1 MNKELLKLAY
11 DFLTKCQSD
20 KKFEEKARLG
30 MGCERIAYKLNDDY
44 VVKIAKNAFCNYD
57 LDEGEW
63 DDRYDFSE
71 EGQTEEE
78 IHIWEQLTPEEKS
91 LFNPIVASGKFYN
104 LPFTVMPM
112 VKIANGKYDAE
123 EVCKKNEINFNFQLL
138 RDISERFEL
147 DFWDMVGNTSNF
159 GFDKLGNFVIT
170 DFGLAEYY

>member
-11 DFLTKCQSD
+11 DLLTKCQSD
-20 KKFEEKARLG
+20 EVFEEKARLG

-44 VVKIAKNAFCNYD
+44 IVKIAKNAFCDYD
-57 LDEGEW
+57 LDEDEW
-63 DDRYDFSE
+63 DDRYDYSE
-71 EGQTEEE
+71 ERQTEEE

-91 LFNPIVASGKFYN
+91 LFNPIVASGNFCN

-112 VKIANGKYDAE
+112 VKIVNGNHDARE
-123 EVCKKNEINFNFQLL
+123 ICEKNEINFNFQLL
-138 RDISERFEL
+138 RDIAERFEL
-147 DFWDMVGNTSNF
+147 DFWDMTSNTSNF

>member
-20 KKFEEKARLG
+20 EVFEEKARLG

-44 VVKIAKNAFCNYD
+44 IVKIAKNAFCDYD
-57 LDEGEW
+57 LDEYEW
-63 DDRYDFSE
+63 DDRYDYSE

-91 LFNPIVASGKFYN
+91 LFNPIVASGKFDN

-112 VKIANGKYDAE
+112 VKILNGESNAKD
-123 EVCKKNEINFNFQLL
+123 VCEQNEINFDFKLL
-138 RDISERFEL
+138 ENVAERFEL
-147 DFWDMVGNTSNF
+147 DFWDMIDNTSNF

-170 DFGLAEYY
+170 DFGLIGY

>member
-11 DFLTKCQSD
+11 DFLTRCQSD
-20 KKFEEKARLG
+20 EGFEEKARLG

-44 VVKIAKNAFCNYD
+44 IVKIAKNTFCDYD
-57 LDEGEW
+57 LDEYEW
-63 DDRYDFSE
+63 DDRYDYSE

-91 LFNPIVASGKFYN
+91 LFNPIVASGKFDN

-112 VKIANGKYDAE
+112 VKILNGESNAKD
-123 EVCKKNEINFNFQLL
+123 VCEQNEINFDFKLL
-138 RDISERFEL
+138 ENVAERFEL
-147 DFWDMVGNTSNF
+147 DFWDMIDNTSNF

-170 DFGLAEYY
+170 DFGLIGY

>member
-20 KKFEEKARLG
+20 EVFEEKARLG

-44 VVKIAKNAFCNYD
+44 IVKIAKNAFCDYD
-57 LDEGEW
+57 LDEDEW
-63 DDRYDFSE
+63 DDRYDYSE
-71 EGQTEEE
+71 ERQTEEE

-91 LFNPIVASGKFYN
+91 LFNPIVASGKFDN

-112 VKIANGKYDAE
+112 VKILNGESNAKD
-123 EVCKKNEINFNFQLL
+123 VCEQNEINFDFKLL
-138 RDISERFEL
+138 ENVAERFEL
-147 DFWDMVGNTSNF
+147 DFWDMVDNTSNF

-170 DFGLAEYY
+170 DFGLIGY

>member
-20 KKFEEKARLG
+20 EEFEEEARLG

-57 LDEGEW
+57 LDECEW
-63 DDRYDFSE
+63 DDRYDYSE

-91 LFNPIVASGKFYN
+91 LFNPIVASGKFYS

-112 VKIANGKYDAE
+112 VKIVNGGSNAE
-123 EVCKKNEINFNFQLL
+123 EVCKKNEINFDFNLL
-138 RDISERFEL
+138 RDISDRFEL
-147 DFWDMVGNTSNF
+147 DFWDMVDNTSNF

-170 DFGLAEYY
+170 DFGLIDYC

>member
-20 KKFEEKARLG
+20 EVFEEKARLG

-44 VVKIAKNAFCNYD
+44 IVKIAKNAFCDYD
-57 LDEGEW
+57 LDEDEW
-63 DDRYDFSE
+63 DDRYDYSE
-71 EGQTEEE
+71 ERQTEEE

-91 LFNPIVASGKFYN
+91 LFNPIVASGKFDN

-112 VKIANGKYDAE
+112 VKILNGESNAKD
-123 EVCKKNEINFNFQLL
+123 VCEQNEINFDFKLL
-138 RDISERFEL
+138 ENVAERFEL
-147 DFWDMVGNTSNF
+147 DFWDMIDNTSNF

-170 DFGLAEYY
+170 DFGLIGY